1 MLQKSRH
8 IPFFYTKNSLK
19 NHKKALPKQN
29 GYVIIHLYCNN
40 YLRKESYDMK
50 YTALVEKINT
60 GDLNEKFTML
70 YGKENVDGA
79 KERYLKAIGEFVS
92 LYGDDRD
99 VNIFSVA
106 GRSELSGNHTDHNRG
121 CVVATSISLDIIA
134 VASATDDGIVRV
146 KSEGFDEDVVNIN
159 EYVAPEEAKFG
170 TSESI
175 IAGMCA
181 GLSANRH
188 KTGGFVAYTTS
199 SVLKGSGL
207 SSSAAFEDM
216 IGTIESHLYND
227 GTVDN
232 IEIAKL
238 SQWAENRFFGKP
250 CGLMDQVACAVGGI
264 VAIDFADTKNPVI
277 TPIDFDMTS
286 AGYNLC
292 IVNTGGNH
300 ADLTDD
306 YASVPAEMK
315 AIAAHFGKEVL
326 RETDEEAVVAAIPAL
341 REKCGDRAIMRALH
355 FFAENR
361 RVAKQ
366 KAALESGDLDA
377 FFENVKASGRSS
389 FCYLQN
395 VYTNKNVNEQGLSLA
410 LCLSEKIL
418 GERRAAWRVHGG
430 GFAGT
435 IQAFVPTETVP
446 EYKAA
451 MDMCFGEGA
460 CIVLGIRPIGATKI
474 I

>member
-1 MLQKSRH
+1 MNC
-8 IPFFYTKNSLK
+8 TKL
-19 NHKKALPKQN
+19 
-29 GYVIIHLYCNN
+29 I
-40 YLRKESYDMK
+40 ES
-50 YTALVEKINT
+50 INA
-60 GDLNEKFTML
+60 GVLNEKFTVL
-70 YGKENVDGA
+70 YGKENVESA
-79 KERYLKAIGEFVS
+79 KARYIKAINEFVS
-92 LYGDDRD
+92 LYGADRD
-99 VNIFSVA
+99 VSLFSVA
-106 GRSELSGNHTDHNRG
+106 GRSELSGNHTDHNKG
-121 CVVATSISLDIIA
+121 CVVAASISLDIIA
-134 VASATDDGIVRV
+134 VAAPTPDSIVRV
-146 KSEGFDEDVVNIN
+146 KSEGFDEDVVDIAK
-159 EYVAPEEAKFG
+159 YTSPVEAKFG

-181 GLSANRH
+181 GLKANGH
-188 KTGGFVAYTTS
+188 SIGGFVAYTTS

-227 GTVDN
+227 GQVDN
-232 IEIAKL
+232 VEISKL
-238 SQWAENRFFGKP
+238 SQWAENVYFGKP

-264 VAIDFADTKNPVI
+264 VAIDFADTKNPII
-277 TPIDFDMTS
+277 TPISFDMTA

-306 YASVPAEMK
+306 YASVPTEMK
-315 AIAAHFGKEVL
+315 AVAAHFGKAVL
-326 RETDEEAVVAAIPAL
+326 RETDEEEVIAAIPAL
-341 REKCGDRAIMRALH
+341 REKVGDRAIMRALH
-355 FFAENR
+355 FFEENR

-366 KAALESGDLDA
+366 KAALESGDLDT

-395 VYTNKNVNEQGLSLA
+395 VYTTKNVSEQGLSLA
-410 LCLSEKIL
+410 LCIAERIL
-418 GERRAAWRVHGG
+418 GDKKAAWRVHGG

-435 IQAFVPTETVP
+435 IQAFVPTETVA

-451 MDMCFGEGA
+451 MDACFGEGA

>member
-1 MLQKSRH
+1 MN
-8 IPFFYTKNSLK
+8 YTKL
-19 NHKKALPKQN
+19 
-29 GYVIIHLYCNN
+29 I
-40 YLRKESYDMK
+40 ES
-50 YTALVEKINT
+50 INA
-60 GDLNEKFTML
+60 GALNEKLTVL
-70 YGKENVDGA
+70 YGKENVEGA
-79 KERYLKAIGEFVS
+79 QARYIKAIEEFVAI
-92 LYGDDRD
+92 YGADRD
-99 VNIFSVA
+99 VSLFSVA
-106 GRSELSGNHTDHNRG
+106 GRSELSGNHTDHNKG
-121 CVVATSISLDIIA
+121 CVVAASISLDIIA
-134 VASATDDGIVRV
+134 VASPTADSIVRV
-146 KSEGFDEDVVNIN
+146 KSEGFDEDVVDIAS
-159 EYVAPEEAKFG
+159 YTSPVEAKFG

-181 GLSANRH
+181 GLKANGH
-188 KTGGFVAYTTS
+188 NIGGFVAYTTS

-227 GTVDN
+227 GQVDN
-232 IEIAKL
+232 VEISKL
-238 SQWAENRFFGKP
+238 SQWAENVFFGKP

-264 VAIDFADTKNPVI
+264 VAIDFADTKNPII
-277 TPIDFDMTS
+277 TPISFDMTA

-306 YASVPAEMK
+306 YASVPTEMK
-315 AIAAHFGKEVL
+315 AVAAHLGKTVL
-326 RETDEEAVVAAIPAL
+326 REVDENDVIAAIPAL
-341 REKCGDRAIMRALH
+341 REKVGDRAIMRALH
-355 FFAENR
+355 FFEENR

-366 KAALESGDLDA
+366 KAALESGDIDT

-395 VYTNKNVNEQGLSLA
+395 VYTTKNVSEQGLSLA
-410 LCLSEKIL
+410 LCIAERIL
-418 GERRAAWRVHGG
+418 GDKKAAWRVHGG

-435 IQAFVPTETVP
+435 IQAFVPTEAVA

-451 MDMCFGEGA
+451 MDACFGEGA